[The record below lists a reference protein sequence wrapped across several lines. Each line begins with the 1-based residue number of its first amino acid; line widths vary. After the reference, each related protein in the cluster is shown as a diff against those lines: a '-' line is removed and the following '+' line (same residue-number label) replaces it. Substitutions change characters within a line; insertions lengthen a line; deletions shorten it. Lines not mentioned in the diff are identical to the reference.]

1 MKTYIGEIGGRTM
14 KSLFFHNALLTSA
27 LFLVLLISGLPYQ
40 ALAGVNIYFVH
51 NDHLGT
57 PVAVTDQSQAVVWEA
72 DKKPFGESVTTG
84 TIGEN
89 TRFPGQLFDEET
101 GLHYN
106 YFRDYDPSLG
116 RYIQS
121 DRLGLFDGPN
131 TYTYA
136 YDNPLSYTDPT
147 GEFGAVGAAIGIV
160 IETGV
165 QLARN
170 GGNIKCLDVA
180 DILIAGAIGAVAPG
194 SLSSLKSIKNS
205 IGASRT
211 FGKQLSR
218 VKSASRRQKLNR
230 RARVHRNRIANE
242 VATQVVYQGGK
253 AVAKEALDL
262 PASGQCGCQ

>member
-27 LFLVLLISGLPYQ
+27 LFLVLLISGLPHQ

-121 DRLGLFDGPN
+121 DPIGLRGGLN
-131 TYTYA
+131 TYA
-136 YDNPLSYTDPT
+136 YVGGNPLMYTDPKGLET
-147 GEFGAVGAAIGIV
+147 YQCTRNLQVSGFKIPRAGPLFHQYVCVGNADNGYACGGLAPSGRMFDSPGEVHTDPYSPAQCEETQPENKC
-160 IETGV
+160 IESCITRKLSEPPPNYSVDLSKG
-165 QLARN
+165 QN
-170 GGNIKCLDVA
+170 CQTYA
-180 DILIAGAIGAVAPG
+180 D
-194 SLSSLKSIKNS
+194 
-205 IGASRT
+205 
-211 FGKQLSR
+211 
-218 VKSASRRQKLNR
+218 
-230 RARVHRNRIANE
+230 
-242 VATQVVYQGGK
+242 Y
-253 AVAKEALDL
+253 DL
-262 PASGQCGCQ
+262 EYACVLECR